1 MRLSPPFFSDA
12 EKVNAVDGTMKKGDR
27 VRGLLSSELGI
38 AGGSDSKLR
47 RPVPAHLLQVL
58 SASEGK
64 PKGLGRRRIYS

>member
-1 MRLSPPFFSDA
+1 
-12 EKVNAVDGTMKKGDR
+12 MKKGDR

-38 AGGSDSKLR
+38 AGGSDRKLR

-64 PKGLGRRRIYS
+64 PKGSGRRGMYSKRDILEVLSGDLSSFNIT